1 MIQKQL
7 PLFKSQSNSEQQS
20 KKSSLIQKIDAIDI
34 KKDQSAGGLPGRTP
48 ENSLLA
54 LNRGYV
60 IKGVYISRIL
70 SLAKERQDQKTPL
83 TRDDIAEVIGITW
96 ANTQGMANV
105 IRRLELLRAK
115 NTLKPFGELVLENNP
130 YLDNK
135 GLLWVMHYLL
145 ASNALLVL
153 WSHAFNQL
161 FIDVETLS
169 VQDATA
175 NFTILSGRW
184 SDKTLKEKVPLEIG
198 AIFRSYT
205 EGFFTPLR
213 LLEKFDTGIYE
224 VNSNTDQIH
233 PAIWLACILIYRDR
247 YYPGAPSLEIPLVV
261 DAHYS
266 PGRLFRQSELGVRR
280 ALDGLHNSGLLT
292 VETRSGLDQV
302 RFKRDITWLSA
313 LADYLSGV

>member
-1 MIQKQL
+1 MTHKQL
-7 PLFKSQSNSEQQS
+7 PLFQSQSNIEPQS
-20 KKSSLIQKIDAIDI
+20 KKSALIQKIDAIDI
-34 KKDQSAGGLPGRTP
+34 NKDQSGGGLTGRTP
-48 ENSLLA
+48 ENALLA

-105 IRRLELLRAK
+105 MRRLELLRAK

-135 GLLWVMHYLL
+135 GLLWFMHYLL

-169 VQDATA
+169 VQDAKA

-184 SDKTLKEKVPLEIG
+184 SDKTIKEKIPQEIG

-205 EGFFTPLR
+205 EGLFSPLR
-213 LLEKFDTGIYE
+213 LLKKFETGIFE
-224 VNSNTDQIH
+224 VNSNTDLIH
-233 PAIWLACILIYRDR
+233 PSIWLACILIYRDR
-247 YYPGAPSLEIPLVV
+247 YYPGAPSLEVPLVV

-266 PGRLFRQSELGVRR
+266 PGRLFRQSELATRR
-280 ALDGLHNSGLLT
+280 ALDELHNAGLLT

-302 RFKRDITWLSA
+302 RFKRNTTWLSVV
-313 LADYLSGV
+313 ADFLVGG